1 MRKIKPEM
9 FEEQYKTVMGTNDY
23 IESVRKLDVGESIAI
38 PSLDQND
45 ASKIRHHVIVD
56 SANMRSKGKERRY
69 KTVIMKEP
77 VEVWIMRVE

>member
-9 FEEQYKTVMGTNDY
+9 GEEQYKPVMGTNDY
-23 IESVRKLDVGESIAI
+23 IHSVRKLDVGESIAI

-45 ASKIRHHVIVD
+45 ASKIRHHIIVD

-77 VEVWIMRVE
+77 IEVWIMRGE